1 MEGERTAGAASTAQP
16 EDGRRLISLIMPVYN
31 EALNIERAYAALNA
45 VFAPLERY
53 RLEFVFTDNHSE
65 DGTFDVLAKLAAQ
78 DDRVKVLR
86 FNRNY
91 GFQRSLLTGYR
102 HATGDALVQID
113 CDLQDPPAL
122 IAKFIEL
129 WEQGHD
135 VVVGI
140 RRRRRESR
148 LMTLGRR
155 MFYAVLSKIS
165 DDHITRDAGDF
176 RLVDRSVVNMVKE
189 LNDIDPYVRGVVSS
203 FARCETGILY
213 DRGPRLYGRSKFP
226 IAKLVPFAING
237 IVSHSVVPLRVATY
251 VGLLVSTLTFC
262 TTIGYLCAAIFFG
275 SSWPSGFATMV
286 VVALFGISLNAIF
299 LGIIGEYIS
308 RIYQQ
313 VRYRPLVVVERAI
326 NIVQKAREI

>member
-1 MEGERTAGAASTAQP
+1 M
-16 EDGRRLISLIMPVYN
+16 
-31 EALNIERAYAALNA
+31 
-45 VFAPLERY
+45 
-53 RLEFVFTDNHSE
+53 
-65 DGTFDVLAKLAAQ
+65 LAKLAAQ

-155 MFYAVLSKIS
+155 TFYAVLSKIS

-213 DRGPRLYGRSKFP
+213 DRGSRLYGRSKFP
-226 IAKLVPFAING
+226 IARLVPFAING
-237 IVSHSVVPLRVATY
+237 IVSHSVLPLRLATY

-326 NIVQKAREI
+326 NIVQKARER